1 MQICAMD
8 FYERQPAPKAIKYI
22 FIGVIIFQAAVML
35 GVSWLMH
42 VSSDGKE
49 PLEFLPG
56 TIGGGVTLVIMIAMW
71 QTRLKIWID
80 DKGLR
85 LRMPPFHLFSERTI
99 RWNEVESVTI
109 RKVSPFGEFGGWGIR
124 WNLGKKMGY
133 VWNGK
138 QGIEV
143 RLTNGKSVV
152 VTVMDLQG
160 ARQALEGRTVIVD
173 KISNFGNDSLTRS

>member
-8 FYERQPAPKAIKYI
+8 FYERQSAPKAIIYLM
-22 FIGVIIFQAAVML
+22 IGVMIFQVVITL
-35 GVSWLMH
+35 GISWLFH
-42 VSSDGKE
+42 VNSAGQE
-49 PLEFLPG
+49 PFEILPSG
-56 TIGGGVTLVIMIAMW
+56 FSVLVTAAIMSALW
-71 QTRLKIWID
+71 QTKLKIWMD

-99 RWNEVESVTI
+99 RWNEVESATI

-138 QGIEV
+138 QGIELK
-143 RLTNGKSVV
+143 LTNGRSVV
-152 VTVMDLQG
+152 VTIMDLQG
-160 ARQALEGRTVIVD
+160 ARQALEGRVVVID
-173 KISNFGNDSLTRS
+173 RM

>member
-8 FYERQPAPKAIKYI
+8 FYERQSAPKAIIYLM
-22 FIGVIIFQAAVML
+22 IGVMIFQVVITL
-35 GVSWLMH
+35 GVSWLLH
-42 VSSDGKE
+42 VNSAGQE
-49 PLEFLPG
+49 PFEILPSG
-56 TIGGGVTLVIMIAMW
+56 FSVLVTAAIMSALW
-71 QTRLKIWID
+71 QTKLKIWID

-99 RWNEVESVTI
+99 RWNEVESATI

-138 QGIEV
+138 QGIELK
-143 RLTNGKSVV
+143 LTSGKSVV
-152 VTVMDLQG
+152 VTIMDLQG
-160 ARQALEGRTVIVD
+160 ARQALEGRVVVID
-173 KISNFGNDSLTRS
+173 RM

>member
-8 FYERQPAPKAIKYI
+8 FYERQPAPKAIIYLM
-22 FIGVIIFQAAVML
+22 IGVMIFQVVVTL
-35 GVSWLMH
+35 GISWLLYLD
-42 VSSDGKE
+42 SGGKE
-49 PLEFLPG
+49 TFDGFPSALSG
-56 TIGGGVTLVIMIAMW
+56 IVTAAILSALW

-80 DKGLR
+80 EKGIR

-143 RLTNGKSVV
+143 WLTNGKSVV

-173 KISNFGNDSLTRS
+173 KISNFGNDSLTGS